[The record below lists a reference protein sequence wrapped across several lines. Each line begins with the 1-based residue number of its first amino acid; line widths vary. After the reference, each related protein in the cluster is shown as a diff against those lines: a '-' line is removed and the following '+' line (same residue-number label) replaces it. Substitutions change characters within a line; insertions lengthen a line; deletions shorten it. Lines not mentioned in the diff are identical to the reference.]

1 MTFTDEL
8 PPEEQLEEE
17 EGPQYPE
24 AFGITFTPLVSGIT
38 FAILGIAG
46 AGYMWF
52 SFVQPARQ
60 QYSELQNQRDNLEAQ
75 IEQQP
80 VIQGKI
86 QELESQIQIVQSQQ
100 QEVLNLLSSE
110 SSLDT
115 LLFDLEQTIQE
126 ASTRTAQ
133 EGTNQFELNRFEP
146 LMATPEVV
154 SDGSFGEAA
163 NGKIKRK
170 TYSLE
175 VVGTFSQTQSLIQQ
189 LERLQPLLLVNN
201 FTTEVTEQ
209 QKGKFSS
216 EQNRFVVTQKPR
228 LRSSFELEAIL
239 PVSPEKLQ
247 KMNQQNQEKEQEN
260 GES

>member
-8 PPEEQLEEE
+8 PAEEQLEEE

-38 FAILGIAG
+38 LAILGIAG

-52 SFVQPARQ
+52 NFVQPARQ
-60 QYSELQNQRDNLEAQ
+60 QYSELQNKRDNLEAQ

-80 VIQGKI
+80 AIQGKI
-86 QELESQIQIVQSQQ
+86 QELESQIQIVRSQQ

>member
-1 MTFTDEL
+1 MTFSDEL

-24 AFGITFTPLVSGIT
+24 AFGITFTPLVSGIA
-38 FAILGIAG
+38 FAVLGIAG

-52 SFVQPARQ
+52 NFVQPARQ
-60 QYSELQNQRDNLEAQ
+60 EYSELRNQRDNLEAQ

-86 QELESQIQIVQSQQ
+86 KELESEIQIIRSQQ
-100 QEVLNLLSSE
+100 KEVLNLLSSE
-110 SSLDT
+110 KSLDT
-115 LLFDLEQTIQE
+115 LSFDLEQTIQQATP
-126 ASTRTAQ
+126 ASTQQ
-133 EGTNQFELNRFEP
+133 ESNQFELTRFEP

-154 SDGSFGEAA
+154 SDDSFGEAA
-163 NGKIKRK
+163 NGKIQRK

-175 VVGTFSQTQSLIQQ
+175 IVGTFAQTQSLIQQ

-201 FTTEVTEQ
+201 FSTEVTEQ
-209 QKGKFSS
+209 PKVKFSF
-216 EQNRFVVTQKPR
+216 EQNRFIVAEKPR
-228 LRSSFELEAIL
+228 LRSSFQLEAIL
-239 PVSPEKLQ
+239 PVSQEKLQ
-247 KMNQQNQEKEQEN
+247 QTDQQKQEN

>member
-86 QELESQIQIVQSQQ
+86 QELESQIQIVRSQQ